1 MKNAIIYF
9 YNMYVNDIRK
19 LNSNYYFS
27 FNDDDYVI
35 EQYNFDIKESVFMYE
50 LNKEM
55 LDNKINTYKIILTK
69 ENNVLFEYDGYL
81 YFLMIIPK
89 ITNRII
95 TKHDLI
101 KFNVYTNNDKILNAL
116 DKSNWAYYWSE
127 KIDYIEYQFSGV
139 MDKYKVIKNSINYY
153 IGLWE
158 NAISYYNDNVNGSYV
173 KQVVHKRVDTNMDLL
188 SFLNPINLIIDTKE
202 RDLGEYFKS
211 YIINESYTVD
221 NINNM
226 LNRISLD
233 DVKVKRFI
241 CRIMFSSY
249 YFDRYDDIMV
259 GSRDEDIL
267 NDVINKNKNVL
278 VLLKII
284 FDKYKNSNIPQI
296 EWIKKED

>member
-19 LNSNYYFS
+19 LNNNYYFS

-89 ITNRII
+89 IRNRII
-95 TKHDLI
+95 TYDDVI
-101 KFNVYTNNDKILNAL
+101 NFNVYTNNDKVLNAL

-127 KIDYIEYQFSGV
+127 KIDYIEYQFSSV

-226 LNRISLD
+226 LNKISLD

-259 GSRDEDIL
+259 GSSDESVL
-267 NDVINKNKNVL
+267 NDVINKNKNIL
-278 VLLKII
+278 VLLQII

-296 EWIKKED
+296 QWIKKED